1 MFESRRV
8 RVTAAVIVAAVVALL
23 AGDMASITTHCHT
36 QCHVAN
42 AAKTVSAPAPP
53 PPPLPAALGV
63 FPRPQSA
70 DVNPAAPVSVTAFS
84 GIVNDVK
91 LVDDWGKTVAGALT
105 PDKKSWHPT
114 EQLSYSRTY
123 TMTVAARGPRGMP
136 SRQTSSFT
144 TLSPDS
150 LTNVNLNTTAGFS
163 IVDGNTYGVGM
174 VVMAYFD
181 NAITDRVAAEKALRV
196 TTKPAV
202 GRRVELGQRLRGALA
217 ARKVLRARHFRRRER
232 RHLRREPR

>member
-1 MFESRRV
+1 
-8 RVTAAVIVAAVVALL
+8 
-23 AGDMASITTHCHT
+23 
-36 QCHVAN
+36 
-42 AAKTVSAPAPP
+42 
-53 PPPLPAALGV
+53 
-63 FPRPQSA
+63 
-70 DVNPAAPVSVTAFS
+70 
-84 GIVNDVK
+84 
-91 LVDDWGKTVAGALT
+91 
-105 PDKKSWHPT
+105 
-114 EQLSYSRTY
+114 
-123 TMTVAARGPRGMP
+123 MTVAARGPRGMP

-202 GRRVELGQRLRGALA
+202 GGVWNWVSDYEAHWRPEKYFAPGTSVDVTPTSTA
-217 ARKVLRARHFRRRER
+217 
-232 RHLRREPR
+232 